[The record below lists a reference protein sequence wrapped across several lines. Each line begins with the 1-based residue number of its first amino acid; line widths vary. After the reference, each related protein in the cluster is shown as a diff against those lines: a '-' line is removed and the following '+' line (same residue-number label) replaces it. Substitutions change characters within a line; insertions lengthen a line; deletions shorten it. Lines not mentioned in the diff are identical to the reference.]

1 MVFLL
6 PLIAW
11 LAWVFFAVL
20 IDQRIPVGRT
30 GFISLAEEP
39 GLFWL
44 ASVVLIVGPFL
55 FLPGLIIGGR
65 MDRRDEA
72 ARIDRRRSL
81 PLDNAARRPYET
93 SAMSNRTSLIIAV
106 DGPAAS
112 GKGTI
117 AARLAALY
125 GLPHLDTGLL
135 YRAVGLGVLD
145 AGHSL
150 DDAEAAEAVARA
162 LDASHLTDLDRL
174 TDRGA
179 GEAASRVAGYPGV
192 RAALLDFQIAF
203 AQQPGGA
210 VLDGRDIGTVI
221 APEAQA
227 KLFVTAT
234 PQVRAT
240 RRWKQLTAR
249 GEVIAFEDM
258 LADIIRRDQ
267 RDAGRGAAPMVQ
279 AQDAVLLD
287 TTDMDIETAFDAAR
301 RIVEAARAKHGL

>member
-1 MVFLL
+1 MTL
-6 PLIAW
+6 P
-11 LAWVFFAVL
+11 
-20 IDQRIPVGRT
+20 
-30 GFISLAEEP
+30 
-39 GLFWL
+39 
-44 ASVVLIVGPFL
+44 
-55 FLPGLIIGGR
+55 
-65 MDRRDEA
+65 
-72 ARIDRRRSL
+72 
-81 PLDNAARRPYET
+81 
-93 SAMSNRTSLIIAV
+93 LIIAV

-117 AARLAALY
+117 AARLAQTY

-150 DDAEAAEAVARA
+150 DDADAAEAVARA
-162 LDASHLTDLDRL
+162 LDASHLTDTDRL

-179 GEAASRVAGYPGV
+179 GEAASRVAGWPGV
-192 RAALLDFQIAF
+192 RAALLAFQKAF
-203 AQQPGGA
+203 AQQAGGA

-234 PQVRAT
+234 PEVRAT
-240 RRWKQLTAR
+240 RRWKQLTGR
-249 GEVIAFEDM
+249 GEIIAYEDM
-258 LADIIRRDQ
+258 LADIIRRDE

-279 AQDAVLLD
+279 ADDAVLLD

-301 RIVEAARAKHGL
+301 RIVVAARVRHGL